1 MNQMVLDEGSTNNR
15 KVQLR
20 KNPEVIKLAQS
31 IDYKNQVQLLSLG
44 QGSAEEISKFSDRI
58 LVTLRSSAMEESSVL
73 ITQLGKIMD
82 KFDSNDFKNEPKGF
96 LSKLFHNAKKQIEKI
111 LAKYQTMGGEIE
123 KVYIEICKYKEEM
136 TKSIGTFEQMSEQ
149 NFKFYQDL
157 EKYIVAG
164 ELIIEDLRNNHLP
177 QLEQR
182 ALSGDQVVAMEL
194 DALRNTIELLEQRV
208 YSLTMATHVAF
219 QNEPNIRQLQRGNTQ
234 LVGKIQDAFITTLPI
249 FKTSIIQAVHAK
261 RQKLVADS
269 MAELDRRTN
278 EMLERN
284 AQNIA
289 NQSVEIA
296 KLAGAPGIKI
306 ETMEKT
312 WQTIMKGIQDV
323 NTIQQQLKQER
334 ASGIGRL
341 EQLKHE
347 YEKLKM
353 TK

>member
-1 MNQMVLDEGSTNNR
+1 MNELIQSEAKISEKKL
-15 KVQLR
+15 QLR
-20 KNPEVIKLAQS
+20 NDPEVIKLAQG
-31 IDYKNQVQLLSLG
+31 IDPKNQVQLLALG
-44 QGSAEEISKFSDRI
+44 QGPAEEISKFADRI
-58 LVTLRSSAMEESSVL
+58 LSTIRSSAMEESSVL
-73 ITQLGKIMD
+73 INQLGKIMD
-82 KFDSNDFKNEPKGF
+82 RFDTKDFKPAPKGF
-96 LSKLFHNAKKQIEKI
+96 LSKIFHNAKKEIEKI
-111 LAKYQTMGGEIE
+111 FAKYQTMGGEIE

-136 TKSIGTFEQMSEQ
+136 TQSINVFDQMSEQ
-149 NFKFYQDL
+149 NFKFYRDL
-157 EKYIVAG
+157 EKYIVAA
-164 ELIIEDLRNNHLP
+164 ELKLDELKNNHLP

-182 ALSGDQVVAMEL
+182 ALNGDQSVRLEL
-194 DALRNTIELLEQRV
+194 DALKNNIELLEQRV

-249 FKTSIIQAVHAK
+249 FKTSIIQAVQAK

-289 NQSVEIA
+289 TQSVEVA
-296 KLAGAPGIKI
+296 KLAGAPGIKV
-306 ETMEKT
+306 ETMERT

-323 NTIQQQLKQER
+323 NAIQHQLKQER
-334 ASGIGRL
+334 TTGMVRL
-341 EQLKHE
+341 EQLKHD

-353 TK
+353 ER